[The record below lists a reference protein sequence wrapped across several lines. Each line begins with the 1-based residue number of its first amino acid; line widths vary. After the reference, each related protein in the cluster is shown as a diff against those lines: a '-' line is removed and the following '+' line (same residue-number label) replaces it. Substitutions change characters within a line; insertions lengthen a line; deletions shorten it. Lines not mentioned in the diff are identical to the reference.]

1 MNDFSRSRMQEE
13 LLGLSEKAKVA
24 TTSVANSNSTAS
36 EELSK
41 FSVKP
46 GKQVNDTAIPVK
58 RSRKENPGGKVTV
71 RLKPVNEKRRGKKV
85 KKVQPCPFCG
95 GDDHRIGKCDSR
107 MKMGTVVTKEA
118 INQTI
123 MDISSGSLPLFLPVH
138 PIQVRDHIYKQ
149 VPGDTNYVCVHNY
162 ATPESL
168 LADWT
173 GSKRADTICTCVTFV
188 FPRAIMT
195 EINTRCFICTIAL
208 VQWIS
213 RSLKK
218 KSESLWRSLDKPF
231 DLCWFATTPAQ
242 VCNC

>member
-1 MNDFSRSRMQEE
+1 
-13 LLGLSEKAKVA
+13 
-24 TTSVANSNSTAS
+24 
-36 EELSK
+36 
-41 FSVKP
+41 
-46 GKQVNDTAIPVK
+46 
-58 RSRKENPGGKVTV
+58 
-71 RLKPVNEKRRGKKV
+71 
-85 KKVQPCPFCG
+85 
-95 GDDHRIGKCDSR
+95 
-107 MKMGTVVTKEA
+107 MKMDTVVTKEA

-123 MDISSGSLPLFLPVH
+123 MDISSGSSPLFLPVH

-173 GSKRADTICTCVTFV
+173 GSKRADTLCTCVTFV

-218 KSESLWRSLDKPF
+218 KASRCGAVLINHLTCAGLPRLLHKSVTVKVR
-231 DLCWFATTPAQ
+231 LCSVLIAA
-242 VCNC
+242 VC